1 MRTVFGF
8 LLSSNKIFS
17 LKSITYSTVVEWIKK
32 GVFKQRAFLS
42 FKLHLHSTNLWW
54 SPYSNYQ
61 QRLSTIITDMRE
73 DQEMTFPRI
82 ADWLNENGY
91 KTPRGHAFTNPHAHS
106 IYTKCK
112 RRNDRYGKTSYSQ
125 LKDIKVS
132 YNTQ

>member
-1 MRTVFGF
+1 LHFFIKVKNQIAYF
-8 LLSSNKIFS
+8 N
-17 LKSITYSTVVEWIKK
+17 YSTVVEWIKK
-32 GVFKQRAFLS
+32 GVFKPKAFLS

-132 YNTQ
+132 FNTQ